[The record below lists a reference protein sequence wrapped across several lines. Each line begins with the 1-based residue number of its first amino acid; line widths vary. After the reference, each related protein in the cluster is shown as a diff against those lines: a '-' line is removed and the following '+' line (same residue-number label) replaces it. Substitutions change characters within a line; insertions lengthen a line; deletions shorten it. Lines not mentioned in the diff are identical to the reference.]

1 MESCINCPSYVAAE
15 DTAAV
20 FGRNL
25 GVPACKRFGSLL
37 GRPGLDDHDTSTLH
51 QYMAMTC
58 GGFGLPAP
66 ANAPEQPAMKIF
78 EPDERVVTEAAMAPT
93 DTLINCRNCKNCVGQ
108 VAVKRETGFPF
119 EACLAKGKIIIQ
131 ARKECQGC
139 PFAQKGKPQETLGGI
154 NFLEHYET
162 GFKLPTDQVI
172 SRIQGTGA
180 TTDPSDYPTDR
191 ELTDSDRENGVR
203 SWRRLTDPEHTGNE
217 AWLPVFEPG
226 IFSDEELA
234 MVPQMGDHTHPET
247 YVDYAGLTYAFA
259 AEAYELQETL
269 VLQGDPG
276 LGKTEFARH
285 VAYLMQV
292 PFRRFSFTS
301 ASEVDD
307 MIGKMMYDPEK
318 GTYFHRGRLVDA
330 YSRPGVMVL
339 DELNLAEPAL
349 REALRPLFDNNK
361 QLVLDAGMGE
371 MVSRDPFCFLVIAQN
386 PSWDIR
392 NTGAREGDDADY
404 NRLAVIDVPYP
415 PEVVERHIIVERCK
429 LDGYKIPD
437 ETVDLIVKI
446 AGDIRISAEQG
457 LVPFTWGIRQQIKVA
472 RKTQFYGLLTA
483 YRRAALD
490 FYEPETREVV
500 MKIVRDYTA

>member
-1 MESCINCPSYVAAE
+1 M
-15 DTAAV
+15 

-25 GVPACKRFGSLL
+25 GVAACKRFGTLL
-37 GRPGLDDHDTSTLH
+37 GRPGLNDHDTSTLQ

-58 GGFGLPAP
+58 GAYGQPAP
-66 ANAPEQPAMKIF
+66 AKAPEQPATKIF
-78 EPDERVVTEAAMAPT
+78 EPDDELVTAAAIAPT
-93 DTLINCRNCKNCVGQ
+93 DTLMNCRNCSNCVNQ
-108 VAVKRETGFPF
+108 VSVKRETGFPF
-119 EACLAKGKIIIQ
+119 DACLAKGKIIIQ
-131 ARKECQGC
+131 ARKECIGC
-139 PFAQKGKPQETLGGI
+139 QFAQKGKPQDTLGGL
-154 NFLEHYET
+154 NFLEQYEP
-162 GFKLPTDQVI
+162 GFRLPTEQVI
-172 SRIQGTGA
+172 SRIVGA
-180 TTDPSDYPTDR
+180 GSTTDPGEYVTDK
-191 ELTDSDRENGVR
+191 ELNDDDRANGIR
-203 SWRRLTDPEHTGNE
+203 SWRRLTDPEGTGNE

-226 IFSDEELA
+226 IFTEDELS
-234 MVPQMGDHTHPET
+234 MVPQLGDHTHPET

-259 AEAYELQETL
+259 AEAFELQETL

-307 MIGKMMYDPEK
+307 MIGKMMFDPEK

-330 YSRPGVMVL
+330 YARPGVMVL

-371 MVSRDPFCFLVIAQN
+371 QVTRDDFCFLVIAQN

-415 PEVVERHIIVERCK
+415 PDVVERHIIVERCK

-437 ETVDLIVKI
+437 VTVDLIVRI
-446 AGDIRISAEQG
+446 AADIRESAAQG
-457 LVPFTWGIRQQIKVA
+457 LIPFTWGIRQQIKVA
-472 RKTQFYGLLTA
+472 RKTQFYNLLTS
-483 YRRAALD
+483 YRRSALD
-490 FYEPETREVV
+490 FYEPETREIVI
-500 MKIVRDYTA
+500 KIVGNYVE